1 MGQQGTV
8 KHVAV
13 LEKNIISLHYLSNGH
28 QKWIENL
35 PDRYVFILM
44 LILCTDVLCF
54 NEHKSTQEFIYHLK
68 GFFFVENTTQCCK
81 NSSFIMKR
89 LSPFVSLHSE
99 TVDYQ
104 TVYSGGNGEV
114 YALGIVP
121 HSHIVI
127 IAYSTDDGE
136 IIKQVI
142 LFINDSIKKISL
154 CSVNLMYIK

>member
-1 MGQQGTV
+1 MFSV
-8 KHVAV
+8 SM
-13 LEKNIISLHYLSNGH
+13 NIILHRNS
-28 QKWIENL
+28 
-35 PDRYVFILM
+35 F
-44 LILCTDVLCF
+44 T
-54 NEHKSTQEFIYHLK
+54 TLK
-68 GFFFVENTTQCCK
+68 AFFVENTTQCCK

-89 LSPFVSLHSE
+89 LSPSVSLHSE

-142 LFINDSIKKISL
+142 LFIKDSIKKISL
-154 CSVNLMYIK
+154 NLTYIK